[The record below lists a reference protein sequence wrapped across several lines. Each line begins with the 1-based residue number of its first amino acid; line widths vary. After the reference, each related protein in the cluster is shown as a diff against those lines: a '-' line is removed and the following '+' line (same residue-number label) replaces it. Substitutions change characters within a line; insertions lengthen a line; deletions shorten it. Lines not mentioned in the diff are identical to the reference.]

1 MFLFHVSVFL
11 KITLVNKCKDYVVSP
26 FQTAYKEMAFAES
39 FGIHGLVLEFVFK
52 DKLWHYKFTKNK
64 KLSGFYFYCIL
75 FSDTVLL
82 CSAGSCL
89 PSTSHRHAP
98 SHQT

>member
-39 FGIHGLVLEFVFK
+39 FGIHGLVLEFVF
-52 DKLWHYKFTKNK
+52 
-64 KLSGFYFYCIL
+64 
-75 FSDTVLL
+75 
-82 CSAGSCL
+82 
-89 PSTSHRHAP
+89 
-98 SHQT
+98 